1 MFGFQEI
8 LDESLSQLE
17 AECETDEDWAKLLE
31 SLETI
36 IPESIDEMA
45 ESVLKTLIENLPQ
58 KLEEARVE
66 RQQFEQYLQDFWS
79 EPIDLLEMLVCVS
92 LESGMKFK
100 KKYQDDATTRT
111 DDYVFESLVRLH
123 ARACQTSF
131 AILALLKSGFADDA
145 YARWRSLHEIAVI
158 GEFIRKGGQELAER
172 YLLHEPIQQYKL
184 ARAQNE
190 VHGRNNEEKI
200 PQQELDAL
208 KKRQDKLASRFGA
221 EFMRDYGWAAKSLND
236 KGPSFRKIEERVRLD
251 HLRPFYRMASDNVHA
266 NSHGLYFRMGL
277 DHGERNVL
285 LAGAS
290 TAGLADPGH
299 ATAISLMQITI
310 TLLGTNPNADTITTM
325 TVLSKL
331 VDEIGQTSL
340 KIHKKHE
347 AITPAKPSQ
356 ENTS

>member
-66 RQQFEQYLQDFWS
+66 RQQFEQNLQDFWS

-131 AILALLKSGFADDA
+131 AISSPLK
-145 YARWRSLHEIAVI
+145 
-158 GEFIRKGGQELAER
+158 
-172 YLLHEPIQQYKL
+172 
-184 ARAQNE
+184 
-190 VHGRNNEEKI
+190 
-200 PQQELDAL
+200 
-208 KKRQDKLASRFGA
+208 
-221 EFMRDYGWAAKSLND
+221 
-236 KGPSFRKIEERVRLD
+236 VRLRRRR
-251 HLRPFYRMASDNVHA
+251 LRQMAFSPRNRSD
-266 NSHGLYFRMGL
+266 R
-277 DHGERNVL
+277 
-285 LAGAS
+285 
-290 TAGLADPGH
+290 
-299 ATAISLMQITI
+299 
-310 TLLGTNPNADTITTM
+310 
-325 TVLSKL
+325 
-331 VDEIGQTSL
+331 
-340 KIHKKHE
+340 
-347 AITPAKPSQ
+347 
-356 ENTS
+356 